1 MSRGAR
7 GFTLLELIVV
17 LAILG
22 VVLAVAVPS
31 LVSALR
37 TDPRDRA
44 VAAVTGALAAARRTA
59 VRSGDKARAGLAEG
73 GGGIEIPSGVV
84 ALESGVTVEAAA
96 NEDVIEFYPTGLASG
111 GRWSI
116 RAPGEEPLILV
127 VSPLDGSIRWER

>member
-73 GGGIEIPSGVV
+73 GGGIEILRRGRARVRRHGRGGGERGRDRVLSDRSSPGAVVDPRSG
-84 ALESGVTVEAAA
+84 
-96 NEDVIEFYPTGLASG
+96 
-111 GRWSI
+111 R
-116 RAPGEEPLILV
+116 RALILV